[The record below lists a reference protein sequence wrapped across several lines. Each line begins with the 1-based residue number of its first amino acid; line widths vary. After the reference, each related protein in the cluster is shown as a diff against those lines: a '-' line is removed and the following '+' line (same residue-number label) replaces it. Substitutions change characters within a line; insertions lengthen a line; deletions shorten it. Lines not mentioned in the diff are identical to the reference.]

1 MLTSTWLRALLA
13 TNRQGMTQAQQRD
26 GLRPQAEMGLWIYKR
41 SELYPLRLEIA
52 IVIVTKR
59 FDGF

>member
-26 GLRPQAEMGLWIYKR
+26 GLRPQAEMGWIYCTWLLDYEA
-41 SELYPLRLEIA
+41 SYTLLA
-52 IVIVTKR
+52 
-59 FDGF
+59 

>member
-26 GLRPQAEMGLWIYKR
+26 GLRPQAEMGLRIY
-41 SELYPLRLEIA
+41 L
-52 IVIVTKR
+52 IVGLQTKR
-59 FDGF
+59 AIPS